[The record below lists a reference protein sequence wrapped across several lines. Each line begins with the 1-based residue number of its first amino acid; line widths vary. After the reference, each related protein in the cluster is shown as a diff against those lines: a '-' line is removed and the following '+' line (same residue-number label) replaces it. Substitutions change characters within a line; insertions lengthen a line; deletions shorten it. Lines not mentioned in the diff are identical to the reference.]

1 MIPEADCYLE
11 YFERSRVWPIPPGN
25 VIQEKDWQETDAV
38 PNDLEVE
45 GTASTKQPC
54 VARSKFLRV
63 IAHSVTAP
71 VIVLT

>member
-11 YFERSRVWPIPPGN
+11 YFESGRVWPIPPGN

-38 PNDLEVE
+38 PNDLEVV

-54 VARSKFLRV
+54 
-63 IAHSVTAP
+63 IA
-71 VIVLT
+71 